1 MSANTVYVKGI
12 SAQTDDKEIKDFF
25 SFCGKITDIQVTSS
39 GENKKEASVTFE
51 KPTAAKTAQLLNNT
65 QLGGAQITVTPA
77 DASGHDDEQHQ
88 PSGGNGDRDTDE
100 IAQEEKPRSRILA
113 EYLAHGYVVGDAAL
127 QQAIE
132 LDTKHGVTER
142 FRKTLTTLDQKY
154 HATDHARAT
163 DQSYGISARVG
174 SLFGGLSSYFE
185 KATSSPT
192 GKKLVQFYANSQRQV
207 QDIHAEARRLAELK
221 KGEHG
226 GSAYKAS
233 GLERVFGKAKEQ
245 AESTKDQAASAT
257 ESAKGQAASATESV
271 KGQAASAK
279 DQASSTTQQATSTTT
294 GDAPSY
300 ADTAKPGTT
309 ESTPLGTTAAIP
321 AKEPGSEKS

>member
-1 MSANTVYVKGI
+1 MSANTVHVKGI
-12 SAQTDDKEIKDFF
+12 SAQTDNKEIKDFF
-25 SFCGKITDIQVTSS
+25 SFCGKITDIQVTTS
-39 GENKKEASVTFE
+39 GENTKEASVTFE

-65 QLGGAQITVTPA
+65 QLGGAQITVTPT
-77 DASGHDDEQHQ
+77 DGSGNDDEHH
-88 PSGGNGDRDTDE
+88 PTGGNGEGDADE

-132 LDTKHGVTER
+132 LDAKHGVTER
-142 FRKTLTTLDQKY
+142 FRKTLTNLDQKY
-154 HATDHARAT
+154 HATDRARAT
-163 DQSYGISARVG
+163 DQSYGVSARVG
-174 SLFGGLSSYFE
+174 SLFGGLGSYFE
-185 KATSSPT
+185 KATNTPT

-245 AESTKDQAASAT
+245 AES
-257 ESAKGQAASATESV
+257 AKGQAASATESA
-271 KGQAASAK
+271 KDQAASAK
-279 DQASSTTQQATSTTT
+279 DQASSATQQATPTTT
-294 GDAPSY
+294 GDPPSY
-300 ADTAKPGTT
+300 ADTAKSGTT
-309 ESTPLGTTAAIP
+309 EPTPLGTTAAIP
-321 AKEPGSEKS
+321 SKEPGSEKS

>member
-1 MSANTVYVKGI
+1 MSANTVHVKGI

-25 SFCGKITDIQVTSS
+25 SFCGKITDIQVTTS
-39 GENKKEASVTFE
+39 GENTKEASVTFE

-65 QLGGAQITVTPA
+65 QLGSAQITVTPA
-77 DASGHDDEQHQ
+77 DGSGADDEHHQ
-88 PSGGNGDRDTDE
+88 PTGGNGNRDTDE

-132 LDTKHGVTER
+132 LDAKHGVTER
-142 FRKTLTTLDQKY
+142 FRKTLTNLDQKY
-154 HATDHARAT
+154 HATDRARAA
-163 DQSYGISARVG
+163 DQSYGVSARVG

-185 KATSSPT
+185 KATNSPT
-192 GKKLVQFYANSQRQV
+192 GKKLVQFYTDSQRQV
-207 QDIHAEARRLAELK
+207 KDIHDEARRLADLK

-233 GLERVFGKAKEQ
+233 GLAGVFGKAKEQ

-257 ESAKGQAASATESV
+257 ESAKGQAASATESA
-271 KGQAASAK
+271 KDQAASAK
-279 DQASSTTQQATSTTT
+279 DQASSATQQATSTT
-294 GDAPSY
+294 GGPPSY
-300 ADTAKPGTT
+300 ADTAKSGNT
-309 ESTPLGTTAAIP
+309 ESTPLDTTEAIP